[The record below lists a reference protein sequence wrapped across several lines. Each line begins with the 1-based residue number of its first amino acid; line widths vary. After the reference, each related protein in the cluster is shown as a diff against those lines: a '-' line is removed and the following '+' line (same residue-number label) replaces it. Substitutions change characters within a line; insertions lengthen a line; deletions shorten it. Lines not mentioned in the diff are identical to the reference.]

1 MDIQR
6 PQDLQRTPEWH
17 ALRAGKVTASRVADI
32 MAKTKTGT
40 SASRATYMAELM
52 SERLTGKPALKFSS
66 RAMDWGTEYE
76 EEARANYEVA
86 SGNLVEGVGFVPH
99 PTLEAGASPDGYIG
113 SDGLIE
119 IKCPN
124 TSTHLDTLMSQE
136 IPPKYVYQIF
146 WQMECTGRTWCDFVS
161 YDPRL
166 PENLRIFI
174 KRIERDDL
182 RLSEI
187 RKDVAL
193 FIDELNAKIEKLNNL
208 FQ

>member
-1 MDIQR
+1 MTEDIE
-6 PQDLQRTPEWH
+6 QRTPEWFL
-17 ALRAGKVTASRVADI
+17 ARAGKVTASRVADI

>member
-1 MDIQR
+1 MTEDIE
-6 PQDLQRTPEWH
+6 QRTPEWH

-32 MAKTKTGT
+32 MAKTKSGT

-76 EEARANYEVA
+76 EEARANYEVV

-113 SDGLIE
+113 VDGLIE

-124 TSTHLDTLMSQE
+124 TSTHLDTLMSQS
-136 IPPKYVYQIF
+136 IPAKYVYQIF

-166 PENLRIFI
+166 PENLRIFV
-174 KRIERDDL
+174 KRIERDDV
-182 RLSEI
+182 RLTEI
-187 RKDVAL
+187 RNEVAE
-193 FIDELNAKIEKLNNL
+193 FINELNAKIEKLNDL
-208 FQ
+208 FK